1 MKKIFQLMFSKIS
14 RPALNPGKIENIR
27 RTTESPDSM
36 PGERADL
43 NKRQLSSAPVEM
55 EASPGRI

>member
-1 MKKIFQLMFSKIS
+1 MKKIFQLIFSKTS
-14 RPALNPGKIENIR
+14 RPALTPVKIENIR
-27 RTTESPDSM
+27 RSMESPDSI

>member
-1 MKKIFQLMFSKIS
+1 MKKIFQLIFSKTS
-14 RPALNPGKIENIR
+14 RPALTSAKIENIR
-27 RTTESPDSM
+27 RSMESPDSM

>member
-1 MKKIFQLMFSKIS
+1 MKKIFQLIFSKTT
-14 RPALNPGKIENIR
+14 RPAPSPVKIEGIR
-27 RTTESPDSM
+27 RSIESPESM

>member
-1 MKKIFQLMFSKIS
+1 MFSKIS

>member
-1 MKKIFQLMFSKIS
+1 MKKIFQLIFSKTS
-14 RPALNPGKIENIR
+14 RPALNPRKIENIR

-43 NKRQLSSAPVEM
+43 SKRQLSSAPVEM